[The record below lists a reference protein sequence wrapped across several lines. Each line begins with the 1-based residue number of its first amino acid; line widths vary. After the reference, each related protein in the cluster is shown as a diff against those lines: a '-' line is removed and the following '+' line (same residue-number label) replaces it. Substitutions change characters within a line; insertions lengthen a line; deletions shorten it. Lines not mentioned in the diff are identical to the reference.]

1 MKKSNENILYGLLKA
16 NFAQAGNADVAVRK
30 RSCLNAIVICRMLA
44 RLLLSD
50 LFDICERIRA
60 ARRSAELAK
69 NEGVVFLMTPALLKR
84 MRDERDEAERWVIH
98 LAEIMFGLLE
108 LWQKNGATFEE
119 FCNLCNRRPNDVR
132 AELLDPEDATSFE
145 KLAFVYNIDY
155 RDTGSGFIE
164 DDVDAP
170 FTHLAKERFLYQ
182 IQHKPEA
189 RAAAHNAL
197 QAVFPEIWGN
207 AYTTALGED
216 GEIHLFDKDGADAGI
231 LDGGI

>member
-16 NFAQAGNADVAVRK
+16 NFSQADNDDMVVRK

-69 NEGVVFLMTPALLKR
+69 NEGVVFILSPALLKR
-84 MRDERDEAERWVIH
+84 MRDEKDEAERWVSH
-98 LAEIMFGLLE
+98 LAEIMFGLLK

-155 RDTGSGFIE
+155 RDPDSSRMMLTPLLPIWQKSVFYIRYS
-164 DDVDAP
+164 
-170 FTHLAKERFLYQ
+170 TSRRQERRRTMLYKRFFRKFGETP
-182 IQHKPEA
+182 IQ
-189 RAAAHNAL
+189 RL
-197 QAVFPEIWGN
+197 
-207 AYTTALGED
+207 
-216 GEIHLFDKDGADAGI
+216 
-231 LDGGI
+231 

>member
-1 MKKSNENILYGLLKA
+1 MACWSSGK
-16 NFAQAGNADVAVRK
+16 
-30 RSCLNAIVICRMLA
+30 
-44 RLLLSD
+44 
-50 LFDICERIRA
+50 
-60 ARRSAELAK
+60 
-69 NEGVVFLMTPALLKR
+69 
-84 MRDERDEAERWVIH
+84 
-98 LAEIMFGLLE
+98 
-108 LWQKNGATFEE
+108 KNGATFEE